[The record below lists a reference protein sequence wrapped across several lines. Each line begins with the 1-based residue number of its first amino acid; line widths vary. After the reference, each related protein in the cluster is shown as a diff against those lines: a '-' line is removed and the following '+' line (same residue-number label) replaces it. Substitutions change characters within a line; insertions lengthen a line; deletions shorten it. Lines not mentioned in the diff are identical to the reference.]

1 MAGRQ
6 VLERAIALHG
16 AGRPAEAEPLYR
28 RVLADRPRDATALHC
43 LGLLL
48 HQTGR
53 SDQAAPLLTRA
64 AAATPDNPDT
74 HELLA
79 LVLRRLGRTDEA
91 VAAWR
96 RALALKPANPQA
108 RVALGN
114 ALADLG
120 RPGEA
125 AECFRAALAA
135 SPASPE
141 AHAGLGN
148 VLLDQGRPDEAVA
161 SFAAAIRLRP
171 GFAAAHNSLGVAHF
185 EARRLDEAVACF
197 REAIRLEPG
206 FAEAHNNLGAVLDER
221 HEAEAAIAAL
231 RRAVELRTDYP
242 DAHYHLAVALLRQ
255 GEYVEGWAEY
265 EWRRRKPGFPRRDP
279 AIPEWRGEALAGRTV
294 LAYAEQGL
302 GDGLQFLRY
311 APLLAARGARVL
323 VEVPAP
329 LVRLAA
335 SAGGVAGVVAAGA
348 PPPPCDLQV
357 PLMSLPHLLGT
368 RMDSVPADVPYLHA
382 DPAQVAEWGDRLA
395 GLPGLKVG
403 LAWSG
408 APRPHD
414 RQSHLVDCR
423 RSLRLEQFAPL
434 AGLPGLSL
442 VSLQK
447 GEAAAQTP
455 PPGLA
460 LFDPMDRVA
469 DFADTAAL
477 VANLDLVVSVD
488 TSVAHLAGA
497 VGRPLWLL
505 SRFDGCWRWLA
516 DRADSPWYPT
526 ARLFRQTRP
535 GDWAP
540 VVAALAAAL
549 ARLPRPAPGENALSD
564 YAAQTEAPSP

>member
-28 RVLADRPRDATALHC
+28 RVLAGHPRDATALHC

-53 SDQAAPLLTRA
+53 SEEAAPLLARA
-64 AAATPDNPDT
+64 AAAQPGNPDT
-74 HELLA
+74 QELLA
-79 LVLRRLGRTDEA
+79 LVLRRLGRTEEA
-91 VAAWR
+91 VTAWR
-96 RALALKPANPQA
+96 RSLALKPANPQA
-108 RVALGN
+108 RTALGN

-125 AECFRAALAA
+125 IACFRAALAE
-135 SPASPE
+135 SPALPE

-148 VLLDQGRPDEAVA
+148 ALLDQGRPDEAIPC
-161 SFAAAIRLRP
+161 FAAAIRLRP

-197 REAIRLEPG
+197 REAVRLDPG

-221 HEAEAAIAAL
+221 HEAETAIAVLRQAVAL
-231 RRAVELRTDYP
+231 RPDYP

-279 AIPEWRGEALAGRTV
+279 AIPEWRGEPLAGRTV

-329 LVRLAA
+329 LARLAA
-335 SAGGVAGVVAAGA
+335 SAAGVAGVVATGA
-348 PPPPCDLQV
+348 PTPPCELQV

-368 RMDSVPADVPYLHA
+368 RLDSVPADIPYLHP
-382 DPAQVAEWGDRLA
+382 DPVQVAEWGGRLA

-414 RQSHLVDCR
+414 RQSHLVDRR
-423 RSLRLEQFAPL
+423 RSLRLEELAPL

-447 GEAAAQTP
+447 GEAAAQP
-455 PPGLA
+455 APPGLA
-460 LFDPMDRVA
+460 LFDAMAAVG

-497 VGRPLWLL
+497 VGRPLWVL

-516 DRADSPWYPT
+516 GRADSPWYPT
-526 ARLFRQTRP
+526 ARLLRQERP

-540 VVAALAAAL
+540 VVAALAAELAAL
-549 ARLPRPAPGENALSD
+549 ARPAED
-564 YAAQTEAPSP
+564 APSDRTAIAMAQSP